1 MKRLITTVRNLIL
14 GGAVLLSSLAQAQF
28 TSFTPTGSY
37 KFPQQPSYVA
47 GRTPASISVAD
58 AQKAYEDWKRDFVT
72 SSGACGERRVIWDYF
87 SGGRGKTDKSS
98 TVSEGVAYG
107 MLLAA
112 YAADKDL
119 FDDLWDYYKK
129 HRNGN
134 GVMNWQVENCSV
146 KGQNGA
152 SDAELDVAMALIV
165 ASHQWQSDAY
175 LSDAKNMIRVVREK
189 EFQNDVLKPGDA
201 FGGSALTNPSY
212 FSPAYYRVFAQL
224 EPSQATFW
232 NNAITKGYQII
243 AAADKSNNGLVPD
256 WCDAAGNK
264 VNGKTIDGININ
276 STYEDGGQNF
286 IYDAIRTP
294 FRSAVD
300 YLWHGSKANAGRDY
314 CNKLVDWAITNH
326 SGTTYQLGSKYST
339 SGAKLSGDHS
349 NTFVS
354 CFSIAAMAA
363 DGGTQSSKYQS
374 FLNSGYADNK
384 STQPGYGQ
392 YFNSTFKVLGF
403 FVMSGHFYLPP
414 PDACISPELGSDK
427 SLCKSVT
434 LDALVTG
441 RNYQWKKDG
450 VIQIGK
456 TSQTLAVTTSG
467 FYEVIATDAQGCTR
481 RDAVNV
487 FDGPLSADFVA
498 VPSAGG
504 FTINNTSTGGVSN
517 YTWTVKKGTTNSA
530 TSTDASPVFT
540 GLTAGIYDVTLV
552 INNSGFGCTGT
563 STKTKKVTVGQG
575 AGIAMDD
582 FNGLYEKGVNLY
594 TYGPG
599 ANFDPFPVTF
609 CSKADETAGNAKECQ
624 NHRCSYVDLVCKGS
638 LQNWATMEYEFL
650 AGSGAPFD
658 LSNGAF
664 VSIKMK
670 ASAPVTI
677 DVRLGTPD
685 GTKTFLSTP
694 FKAALTTTEQVFTF
708 DFTSVLT
715 GDVDGTAKTIAAWNK
730 VTKLAI
736 RPYTTTLGYTGTI
749 SIDYVIVGAKALS
762 PPTFDIRK
770 DADGYTDFNNY
781 LPDYFPNDPKY
792 ASCTT
797 ADKTGLCYGAVQ
809 DWEREVLAC
818 TGNAVITANACLA
831 SEVRWY
837 NGATLVATG
846 DQATLPAGKYY
857 VDLIGAG
864 GITRDSVVV
873 KTVSVSA
880 DFTIDRDNLTAKFNN
895 NSRDYDTFTWNYG
908 DVAND
913 EPGSTTWDIGFHNYA
928 TAVGTAASK
937 TFPVKLTVTNTECG
951 ISKVITKQVIF
962 SCDSPA
968 EFEYTVSKT
977 TGLCEGEVITAE
989 ITSSAHAV
997 WFGFFPP
1004 SDATTVLSTDKKKAT
1019 ITLGASSGDLS
1030 IQADNGCSAVN
1041 VEEVVALA
1049 NTAKPLAT
1057 FTALEEP
1064 NRKVSFNAS
1073 EVGATSYTWAFGD
1086 ATSGTGKTVAHTYA
1100 TAKVYNACLTV
1111 VNACGTK
1118 QTCKDVSATI
1128 TGLAGQDAAGNISVY
1143 PTAVSSEIG
1152 VILPGKAKVSVI
1164 DVLGNTLREENMN
1177 DKGSI
1182 NVSELKAGMYLL
1194 NIEQN
1199 GEVIT
1204 KRFVKE

>member
-134 GVMNWQVENCSV
+134 GVMNWQIENCSV
-146 KGQNGA
+146 KGYNGA
-152 SDAELDVAMALIV
+152 SDAELDAAMALIV
-165 ASHQWQSDAY
+165 ASHQWQSDSY
-175 LSDAKNMIRVVREK
+175 LNDAKSLIKIVREK
-189 EFQNDVLKPGDA
+189 EFQNDVLKPGDM

-243 AAADKSNNGLVPD
+243 SAADKSNNGLVPD

-264 VNGKTIDGININ
+264 VNGKNIDGININ

-300 YLWHGSKANAGRDY
+300 YLWHGDKSPQGKAY
-314 CNKLVDWAITNH
+314 CTKLIDWAYNNH
-326 SGTTYQLGSKYST
+326 GGTTNQLGSKYST
-339 SGAKLSGDHS
+339 TGSKIGNDHS

-363 DGGTQSSKYQS
+363 DGGTHTATQYQN

-384 STQPGYGQ
+384 NTQPGYGQ
-392 YFNSTFKVLGF
+392 YFNATFKALGF

-414 PDACISPELGSDK
+414 PDACTSPALGADK
-427 SLCKSVT
+427 SLCKAVT
-434 LDALVTG
+434 LDAGVTG
-441 RNYQWKKDG
+441 RNYTWKKDG

-456 TSQTLAVTTSG
+456 TAQTLPVTLPG
-467 FYEVIATDAQGCTR
+467 IYEVIATDSKGCTR
-481 RDAVNV
+481 RDAVEV
-487 FDGPLSADFVA
+487 FAADIKADFIYQKQGADVI
-498 VPSAGG
+498 
-504 FTINNTSTGGVSN
+504 FTSTSTGGITN
-517 YTWTVKKGTTNSA
+517 YTWKKATVAVGTDAPTLSQTLTTGTYAYSLTVTNAGYGCTATNTATKTVIIGEGKGWAAHDFNSYSVAEPFVASDNVGGNWVPIAAFAPGLPKKADGSANNPCSFLEIQCKGGGTADQYKPFGINLREATPACNTPTAANNYCSRYAAVDISA
-530 TSTDASPVFT
+530 AKFISFKIRSTAPASIRVDLGASGGTKGDGPTVDIAANKDTIVTINFATYGTAWGQTGSIDWTKINAIQFFPFITKTTFTGKLSIDWIVIGDKQMPTPQFALETDAS
-540 GLTAGIYDVTLV
+540 GDYIYV
-552 INNSGFGCTGT
+552 
-563 STKTKKVTVGQG
+563 
-575 AGIAMDD
+575 
-582 FNGLYEKGVNLY
+582 
-594 TYGPG
+594 P
-599 ANFDPFPVTF
+599 
-609 CSKADETAGNAKECQ
+609 
-624 NHRCSYVDLVCKGS
+624 
-638 LQNWATMEYEFL
+638 
-650 AGSGAPFD
+650 
-658 LSNGAF
+658 
-664 VSIKMK
+664 
-670 ASAPVTI
+670 
-677 DVRLGTPD
+677 
-685 GTKTFLSTP
+685 
-694 FKAALTTTEQVFTF
+694 
-708 DFTSVLT
+708 
-715 GDVDGTAKTIAAWNK
+715 DVDSPLYDPNDDPKDW
-730 VTKLAI
+730 
-736 RPYTTTLGYTGTI
+736 PYTEKN
-749 SIDYVIVGAKALS
+749 V
-762 PPTFDIRK
+762 
-770 DADGYTDFNNY
+770 
-781 LPDYFPNDPKY
+781 
-792 ASCTT
+792 
-797 ADKTGLCYGAVQ
+797 
-809 DWEREVLAC
+809 WEREVLAC
-818 TGNAVITANACLA
+818 AGTAQIDASSCWADEIRLYQGNNLIGTGALHTV
-831 SEVRWY
+831 
-837 NGATLVATG
+837 
-846 DQATLPAGKYY
+846 PAGDYR
-857 VDLIGAG
+857 VELINAG
-864 GITRDSVVV
+864 GKTEDVVTV
-873 KTVSVSA
+873 KSANVVA
-880 DFTIDRDNLTAKFNN
+880 DFTVDRDNLSAKFNN
-895 NSRDYDTFTWNYG
+895 NSSDYDTFTWNYG

-913 EPGSTTWDIGFHNYA
+913 EPGSTTWDIGYHDYA
-928 TAVGTAASK
+928 TAVGTATTK

-951 ISKVITKQVIF
+951 ISKVITKQVTF